1 MGALTRFF
9 ELRTG
14 TTQLTLEQQK
24 KAWLGEFLK
33 TYAVLIVVYG
43 GFYLLRTN
51 FKAAQPLLKEQAGLS
66 TAELGTIGFAFS
78 LTYGFG
84 GLILGFLCDGRNT
97 KRILGFLLV
106 SAGVVSVLVG
116 GVLLSV
122 NHPMGIMVLLWSL
135 NGLAQAPGGPCC
147 NSTMNRW
154 TPRKYRGRFIGWW
167 NASHNIG
174 AMIAGALALW
184 GANTFFGGGVAG
196 MFIVPALICIPI
208 GLWGMWFLV
217 KMSPASL
224 VGTSLRLF
232 LVSLNPR

>member
-14 TTQLTLEQQK
+14 TTKLTLEQQK

-154 TPRKYRGRFIGWW
+154 TPRKYRGRFIG
-167 NASHNIG
+167 
-174 AMIAGALALW
+174 
-184 GANTFFGGGVAG
+184 
-196 MFIVPALICIPI
+196 
-208 GLWGMWFLV
+208 
-217 KMSPASL
+217 
-224 VGTSLRLF
+224 
-232 LVSLNPR
+232 